1 MTITISCCGQLA
13 AHAFLVSYALVRL
26 HPRHSGF
33 DSSTHLSFED
43 VAVDD
48 QLNLKE
54 SKTDPFRK
62 GVQVVIGS
70 TGDELCPVNALMA
83 YFAVRGD
90 SPGPLFRFGAGRP
103 LTRSAF
109 VTKVKAALQL
119 LGLPASKYAGHSF
132 HAGAATTVAGIE
144 DSYKNHGKV
153 GKLGIFMVYSYSSG
167 LATGCCSSA
176 ITRSLTVLKATLDN
190 YLLYR

>member
-1 MTITISCCGQLA
+1 MSRTMTITISCCGQLA

-26 HPRHSGF
+26 H
-33 DSSTHLSFED
+33 SSTHLSFED

-48 QLNLKE
+48 QLRPSLIQLNLKE

-70 TGDELCPVNALMA
+70 MGDELCPVNTLMA
-83 YFAVRGD
+83 YLAVRGF

-109 VTKVKAALQL
+109 VMKVKAALQL
-119 LGLPASKYAGHSF
+119 LGPTCFK
-132 HAGAATTVAGIE
+132 I
-144 DSYKNHGKV
+144 
-153 GKLGIFMVYSYSSG
+153 
-167 LATGCCSSA
+167 CWP
-176 ITRSLTVLKATLDN
+176 
-190 YLLYR
+190 